1 MLLAEQLVGEGRQ
14 RRLRRMSLRERAVNF
29 SSAGLFLVAAGAFA
43 ALAPDERAVSP
54 LLVIGLV
61 VGYVMVLRINFEFG
75 ALYVSPEQLLFV
87 PIALLCPLPWVPF
100 LVAGAGF
107 LSIVPDAIEGGWAR
121 DRWVARVADSWFC
134 LGPAIVLALLAPGK
148 VTLDHAAAY
157 VLALAAFLV
166 VDLGWVA
173 LRNALID
180 RVPVMSALRDWGG
193 TARVDVLL
201 APVAL
206 MFALPA
212 ETDPVVLVGLAPL
225 IWMLILF
232 ARDRQARYASAL
244 ELQRAY
250 RGTVTLLADVVE
262 CDDPYTAAHSRS
274 IVELSEAT
282 AEKLGVPREERQRLE
297 FAALLHDIGK
307 MAIPKNILNKP
318 ASLTQAEFDVMK
330 THTIEG
336 QFMLDRVGGLLG
348 EIGEIIRSCHE
359 RWDGTGYPDR
369 LAGQEI
375 PLCAR
380 IVFACDAYSAMTTD
394 RVYRGGRSSEAALIE
409 LARHAG
415 AQFDP
420 DVVSALVSVI
430 EDGQPEVATA
440 GDEVRAILARDAV
453 PQRVGTAY

>member
-14 RRLRRMSLRERAVNF
+14 RRVRRMSRRERVANL
-29 SSAGLFLVAAGAFA
+29 SSALLFLGAAGAFA
-43 ALAPDERAVSP
+43 AVAPDERSVSP
-54 LLVIGLV
+54 LLVAGLV
-61 VGYVMVLRINFEFG
+61 LGYVLVLRVRFEFG

-87 PIALLCPLPWVPF
+87 PIALLCPLPWVPI

-134 LGPAIVLALLAPGK
+134 LGPAIVLALLAPGE
-148 VTLDHAAAY
+148 VSLEHADAY
-157 VLALAAFLV
+157 ALALAAFLV
-166 VDLGWVA
+166 LDLGWVS

-180 RVPVMSALRDWGG
+180 RLPVMDALRDWGG
-193 TARVDVLL
+193 TARVDLLL

-212 ETDPVVLVGLAPL
+212 ESDPVVLLGLAPL
-225 IWMLILF
+225 IWMLVLF

-274 IVELSEAT
+274 IVDLSQAT
-282 AEKLGVPREERQRLE
+282 AEKLGVPREERHRLE

-307 MAIPKNILNKP
+307 IAIPKEILNKP
-318 ASLTQAEFDVMK
+318 SSLNEAEFELIR

-348 EIGEIIRSCHE
+348 EIGEIVRSGHE
-359 RWDGTGYPDR
+359 RWDGTGYPDG
-369 LAGQEI
+369 LAGEDI
-375 PLCAR
+375 PLSAR

-394 RVYRGGRSSEAALIE
+394 RAYRRARSSEEALAE
-409 LARHAG
+409 LARNAG
-415 AQFDP
+415 TQFDP
-420 DVVSALVSVI
+420 SVVSALAGVI
-430 EDGQPEVATA
+430 EEGRPQEVTD
-440 GDEVRAILARDAV
+440 DEIRAILARDAL
-453 PQRVGTAY
+453 PQRVETAF